1 MAKNLLKP
9 VLDNIDRELI
19 GLLRDDARI
28 SVVTLAK
35 KLKLARATIQ
45 NRIAKLDGTIVGY
58 TVKLKPDVE
67 AHRIRAI
74 MCIAVEGN
82 RAAEVRHALTGM
94 PNVVALHTT
103 NGRWD
108 LIAELRAETLE
119 AFDEV
124 LNVIRLADGIA
135 TTETSILLSTYK
147 I

>member
-1 MAKNLLKP
+1 MVKNATNP
-9 VLDNIDRELI
+9 VLDSIDRELI

-45 NRIAKLDGTIVGY
+45 NRIAKLERDGTIVGY

-82 RAAEVRHALTGM
+82 RALEVPPRPNRHAQRRSPTHHQRPLGF
-94 PNVVALHTT
+94 
-103 NGRWD
+103 D
-108 LIAELRAETLE
+108 SRATRRD
-119 AFDEV
+119 FGSV
-124 LNVIRLADGIA
+124 
-135 TTETSILLSTYK
+135 
-147 I
+147 